1 MVRRGARST
10 RRRRVH
16 GGGPVGG
23 GGVDQVPEL
32 CGGAPSGRDRVD
44 VAVPVGPPDGR
55 ERRGEAPPARARFRA
70 RLAAGGVQD
79 GRAQR
84 AHARVAAEARRAVR
98 GDFAKA
104 HDAPDRP
111 PRLGVVRGHR
121 GRLARGEGA
130 PAHQARTMRCAV
142 PVLPL
147 RSEPDD
153 AAEQVTQAL
162 LHEPLTVE
170 ERRPGWALVVTAYD
184 YPGWARL
191 ESIEDG
197 TGDLPPSTGA
207 EPLELARAYLGAPYE
222 WGGPPPARI

>member
-1 MVRRGARST
+1 
-10 RRRRVH
+10 
-16 GGGPVGG
+16 
-23 GGVDQVPEL
+23 
-32 CGGAPSGRDRVD
+32 
-44 VAVPVGPPDGR
+44 
-55 ERRGEAPPARARFRA
+55 
-70 RLAAGGVQD
+70 
-79 GRAQR
+79 
-84 AHARVAAEARRAVR
+84 
-98 GDFAKA
+98 
-104 HDAPDRP
+104 
-111 PRLGVVRGHR
+111 
-121 GRLARGEGA
+121 
-130 PAHQARTMRCAV
+130 MRCAV

-197 TGDLPPSTGA
+197 TGVFPPSTGA

-222 WGGPPPARI
+222 WGGLTAAGIDCSGLIHIAYREAGVLVPRDSWQQEAAGKPVAAGQEHPGDLVTYGDDERADHIAFLLGEGRILHATARDGLGVVDEPEPAELVPRRRAVVRLAHLAAK